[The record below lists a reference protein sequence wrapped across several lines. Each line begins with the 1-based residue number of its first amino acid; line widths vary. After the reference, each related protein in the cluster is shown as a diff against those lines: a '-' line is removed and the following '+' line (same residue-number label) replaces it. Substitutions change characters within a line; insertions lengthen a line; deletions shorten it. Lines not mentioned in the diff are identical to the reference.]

1 MEELRKLNDMVT
13 KIGLK
18 LEKGRYGDK
27 SICSVEF
34 FNGEKVEFTDKNKQL
49 YDVLMAYK
57 VCGKSNVIKS
67 KSLVEMEKSDTV
79 DFVDNVVDNEK
90 ATFIAVVYEL
100 IDGKKYYLFPARFAD
115 LTIINLYYD
124 SYTAQIKAAKKVN

>member
-27 SICSVEF
+27 SSCSVEF
-34 FNGEKVEFTDKNKQL
+34 FNGEKVEFTDKNKQW

-57 VCGKSNVIKS
+57 VCGKSKVLLKW
-67 KSLVEMEKSDTV
+67 KSLTLLTLLTMLLT
-79 DFVDNVVDNEK
+79 
-90 ATFIAVVYEL
+90 T
-100 IDGKKYYLFPARFAD
+100 KKQPL
-115 LTIINLYYD
+115 
-124 SYTAQIKAAKKVN
+124 